1 MRRLVRTL
9 LLLACATFA
18 ATSASA
24 QPAPYPERPVHVVV
38 AYPAGGATDVIAR
51 AVSQRLGEM
60 WGQPIVVENKGGAGT
75 QIGAEFVA
83 KAAPDGYTLLAT
95 ADATFAFNPSLYRK
109 LNYDVKDFVPVSGL
123 GVVNQVLV
131 ASPAAPFKTVA
142 DLIAQAK
149 AKPNEINY
157 GTMGAGSS
165 GHVNMA
171 MFERMAGVALTPV
184 HYRGGAPLVTDLLG
198 GHVQTGFVSLTLVAG
213 QVKAGRLKALG
224 VGSATRSPQLPDVPS
239 IAEAGLPGY
248 DAVTWFGLFAPRATA
263 PEIVAKVNADVQR
276 VLAEPAFQERFLKPS
291 FFEPIKGSPAEFA
304 AFIDREAA
312 RWGKV
317 IKDAK
322 LSVE

>member
-1 MRRLVRTL
+1 MRQFSRVL
-9 LLLACATFA
+9 LLLA
-18 ATSASA
+18 ATSAASAASA
-24 QPAPYPERPVHVVV
+24 QPASYPERPVHIVV

-149 AKPNEINY
+149 TKPLAINY

-165 GHVNMA
+165 GHLNME
-171 MFERMAGVALTPV
+171 MFERMAGVELTPV

-198 GHVQTGFVSLTLVAG
+198 GHVQAGFVALTLVAE
-213 QVKAGRLKALG
+213 QVKAGKLRALG
-224 VGSATRSPQLPDVPS
+224 VGSARRSPQLPDVPS
-239 IAEAGLPGY
+239 IAEAGLAGY
-248 DAVTWFGLFAPRATA
+248 DAVAWFGLFAPRATP

-276 VLAEPAFQERFLKPS
+276 VLAEPAFQEKFLNPS

-304 AFIDREAA
+304 AFIDHEAA
-312 RWGKV
+312 RWSKV

-322 LSVE
+322 LSIE

>member
-1 MRRLVRTL
+1 MHRSLRMLIV
-9 LLLACATFA
+9 LACATSA
-18 ATSASA
+18 ATTASA
-24 QPAPYPERPVHVVV
+24 QQQFPARPVHVVV

-60 WGQPIVVENKGGAGT
+60 WGQPVVIENKGGAGT
-75 QIGAEFVA
+75 QIGTESVA
-83 KAAPDGYTLLAT
+83 KAAADGYTLLAT
-95 ADATFAFNPSLYRK
+95 SDATFAFNPSLYRK
-109 LNYDVKDFVPVSGL
+109 LSYDVNEFVPVSGL
-123 GVVNQVLV
+123 GIVNQVLV
-131 ASPAAPFKTVA
+131 AAPGVPITSVA

-149 AKPNEINY
+149 AKPGAINY

-171 MFERMAGVALTPV
+171 MFERMAGVELTPV
-184 HYRGGAPLVTDLLG
+184 HYRGGGPLLTDLLG
-198 GHVQTGFVSLTLVAG
+198 GHVQTGFVSLTLVAA

-239 IAEAGLPGY
+239 VAEAGLPGY
-248 DAVTWFGLFAPRATA
+248 DAVTWFGLFAPRATP
-263 PEIVAKVNADVQR
+263 PEIVAKLNADVQR
-276 VLAEPAFQERFLKPS
+276 VLAEPAFQERFLNPS

-312 RWGKV
+312 RWSKV

-322 LSVE
+322 MTVE